1 MSRISSSW
9 TGFIVLN
16 TEQGYVEC
24 PAKFDIEGEEYP
36 AEPYSWGGSRG
47 MELEIGAELISAQL
61 GGLTLDRDMVE
72 AITGKDDLASQ
83 ENSIANKYAEA
94 FRMGDA
100 A

>member
-1 MSRISSSW
+1 
-9 TGFIVLN
+9 
-16 TEQGYVEC
+16 
-24 PAKFDIEGEEYP
+24 
-36 AEPYSWGGSRG
+36 

>member
-1 MSRISSSW
+1 
-9 TGFIVLN
+9 
-16 TEQGYVEC
+16 
-24 PAKFDIEGEEYP
+24 
-36 AEPYSWGGSRG
+36 
-47 MELEIGAELISAQL
+47 MELEIGAELISAQF